1 MPKSQQRN
9 GIRELS
15 HAASGIAHCRPPSR
29 KLYTH
34 TPPVFSEVPST
45 FMSAESLNLT
55 LESFFGPILVGAFF
69 AVVSHATLIVQSYA
83 LYERAPAVHQPW
95 KALAGITWALD
106 FIRIIFI
113 CQMAYQMF
121 VVNWGDVLSIVGT
134 PEPLILYLGFSGAQ
148 TLLCQGLLLYRVVRK
163 QLPLC
168 GAMGLASVAA
178 FVLNTV
184 ASIQLRAR
192 ETTGYSMLHSGGE
205 FLASLAL
212 RAAVDAVVSMLL
224 LGELKP
230 QTNLAL
236 TRYLAVIFASG
247 LATSVVAL
255 ACVAAFAASSS
266 SLAWLALHFALGG
279 FCSNAVVTNFHLDIN
294 SRTFQRS
301 SSGAAELLSISGPA
315 RSIGTTSAAAEE
327 QMVEAGHIS
336 AYEGSFARQPTTAFA
351 GGTAEDVRAW
361 VVTNPRPDAGGESS
375 RRSVLSDDYP
385 PTYKSMGGPL

>member
-15 HAASGIAHCRPPSR
+15 HAASGIAHCCPPSR
-29 KLYTH
+29 KLHTH
-34 TPPVFSEVPST
+34 TPPVFSGVPST

-55 LESFFGPILVGAFF
+55 LESFFGPILVGGA
-69 AVVSHATLIVQSYA
+69 SHATLIVQSYA
-83 LYERAPAVHQPW
+83 LYERAPAVHQW
-95 KALAGITWALD
+95 KVLPAALD
-106 FIRIIFI
+106 FIRIIFL

-121 VVNWGDVLSIVGT
+121 VVNWGD
-134 PEPLILYLGFSGAQ
+134 PLILYLGFSGAQ

-168 GAMGLASVAA
+168 GALGLASVAA

-184 ASIQLRAR
+184 ASIQLRTR

-224 LGELKP
+224 LGDLKP
-230 QTNLAL
+230 RTNLAL

-279 FCSNAVVTNFHLDIN
+279 FCSNAVVTK
-294 SRTFQRS
+294 
-301 SSGAAELLSISGPA
+301 
-315 RSIGTTSAAAEE
+315 SIGTASAAAEE
-327 QMVEAGHIS
+327 QVFFVFCSSLCNTLIGAGHKMVEAEHIS
-336 AYEGSFARQPTTAFA
+336 AYEGSFARQPTTSSA
-351 GGTAEDVRAW
+351 GGTAEGVRAW
-361 VVTNPRPDAGGESS
+361 VATNPRPDAGGESS